1 MNAWVSAYIALRYS
15 RAKQSISFIAFINR
29 VSVVGITLGL
39 MALITVVS
47 IMNGFEA
54 QLKQRV
60 LGVVPHLVIPSPNNS
75 DLLVNKYVE
84 VAMPYEETE
93 AIVQSASSLRAL
105 EIQGVDP
112 EIMIKHSVY
121 SENMMFGSLNLKP
134 GSFDVIIGR
143 ALATRMNINVG
154 DSLRVTLA
162 GKTIYTPFGRIP
174 SRKLVKVTG
183 LFDLSSQ
190 ADDSVMLM
198 HWQDLKRLQREKTD
212 QASLTRLFLFD
223 AFKYREVQAWLSQK
237 GVDSQSWRTKQG
249 TLFDAVKMEK
259 NLMFTML
266 LLIIAVAAFNMVSSL
281 VMVVNEKQA
290 DIAIL
295 QTQGMTPKSILA
307 IFLIN
312 GGLNGIKG
320 ALFGAILG
328 FALIYSLNPLLE
340 FLGFSLALSF
350 DGKSVPFVINIVQI
364 IYVVTVAILMCI
376 VASLYPAY
384 RAMKVKPAVVLH
396 NS

>member
-1 MNAWVSAYIALRYS
+1 MPSYIAFRYS
-15 RAKQSISFIAFINR
+15 KAKQSTSFIAFINR

-47 IMNGFEA
+47 IMNGFES

-60 LGVVPHLVIPSPNNS
+60 LGVVPHVVLPSMGTEVP
-75 DLLVNKYVE
+75 LIHRHIQ
-84 VAMPYEETE
+84 VAMNYEETE
-93 AIVQSASSLRAL
+93 AIVQSTSSLKAL
-105 EIQGVDP
+105 DIQGVDP
-112 EIMIKHSVY
+112 DVMQAHSVF
-121 SENMMFGSLNLKP
+121 SENMLFGTLELAP
-134 GSFDVIIGR
+134 GSFNVVIGR
-143 ALATRMNINVG
+143 ALAAQMRIEVG

-162 GKTIYTPFGRIP
+162 GKTLYTPFGRIP
-174 SRKLVKVTG
+174 SRKLVRVVG
-183 LFDLSSQ
+183 IFDLSSQ
-190 ADDSVMLM
+190 ADDSVILM
-198 HWQDLKRLQREKTD
+198 HWQDLKRLQRQKTD

-223 AFKYREVQAWLSQK
+223 AFKYQEVQDWLKQK
-237 GVDSQSWRTKQG
+237 GLESYSWRSKQG

-281 VMVVNEKQA
+281 VMVVTEKQS

-320 ALFGAILG
+320 ALFGTVLG
-328 FALIYSLNPLLE
+328 FALIYSLNPLLD
-340 FLGFSLALSF
+340 LMGFSLALSF
-350 DGKSVPFVINIVQI
+350 DGKSVPFVIDFTQI
-364 IYVVTVAILMCI
+364 MVVIAAAILMCI
-376 VASLYPAY
+376 AASLYPAY
-384 RAMKVKPAVVLH
+384 RAMNIKPAVVLH